1 MKKLLA
7 LLLAAVLVVGSLT
20 GCNKS
25 NTGDAG
31 SDASGDVEQAKA
43 YLMSMY
49 EKSPEVTASD
59 YDVVSIVMVDGVKY
73 NVTWTADAADV
84 KIVPGDK
91 MTKIDVNEE
100 SANDVSYVLT
110 ATIADPDGKTA
121 TATFNH
127 KVPAYKVTSW
137 TEYAAAAAGDNL
149 VCKGIVTG
157 IMSKKNGNSSNCL
170 YFQDEVGGY
179 YAYNLG
185 TDPLEQGIKV
195 GMTVQ
200 VTGTKDIYSG
210 THEIANGVAV
220 ILDEGTSVPAP
231 VDYTDAYINAADL
244 KDASIT
250 EKQALLVTLKNV
262 EITGQDVAGGYFK
275 FKLGDKESY
284 IRISSSVCPIVT
296 EKDAFIAG
304 HTEHTGWLADATG
317 VICVYDGAFYL
328 TPVTVDG
335 FVYNNLPQKSDKEK
349 VEFEA
354 ANVSIPGRFTEAG
367 EAELPAKG
375 TTFDDVAIAWAT
387 DNEAV
392 AAVADGKLAITLP
405 NADTTVTVTGT
416 FTCGS
421 ETFEQAYEIKVEA
434 PADDLSVAETL
445 AKAFALG
452 EGEAM
457 TGVQVLRGEIV
468 EIPTA
473 YNPEYGNVTVNI
485 QVGEQIIQ
493 CFRLIG
499 GEELV
504 VGDVITVTG
513 NLKNYK
519 GTVEF
524 DAKCTYSKDL
534 SIEEAK
540 QEVVLAKAF
549 ELGEGEAMTGTQILR
564 GEIVEIPTAYN
575 PEYGNVTVNI
585 KVGEQIVQCFRLIGG
600 EELVVGDVI
609 TVTGNIKNY
618 KGTVEFDAKCTYV
631 KDQSLEDAKAALVL
645 KKAFELAEGEAMNG
659 LQTVTGT
666 ITEIPTAYNAE
677 YGNVTVNI
685 QVGEYVVQCFRLIG
699 GEELVVGDVITV
711 TGYLKNYK
719 GTVEFDAKCTYEK

>member
-1 MKKLLA
+1 MKKLIA
-7 LLLAAVLVVGSLT
+7 LLLAVVLCMASLSA
-20 GCNKS
+20 CSKS
-25 NTGDAG
+25 NSGDAG
-31 SDASGDVEQAKA
+31 STGDVEQAKA
-43 YLMSMY
+43 YLLTMY
-49 EKSPEVTASD
+49 EKSAEITASD
-59 YDVVSIVMVDGVKY
+59 YEVVSIVTVDGVKY
-73 NVTWTADAADV
+73 DITWTTDASDV
-84 KIVPGDK
+84 KVVAGEK
-91 MTKIDVNEE
+91 MTKIDVDEE
-100 SANDVSYVLT
+100 SANDVAYVLT
-110 ATIADPDGKTA
+110 ATIKDASGKTA
-121 TATFNH
+121 TASFNH
-127 KVPAYKVTSW
+127 KVPAYKLTSW
-137 TEYAAAAAGDNL
+137 TEYAAAAAGDSL
-149 VCKGIVTG
+149 VVKGIVTG

-185 TDPLEQGIKV
+185 TDPVEQGIKV
-195 GMTVQ
+195 GMTVK

-210 THEIANGVAV
+210 THEIKDGVVAIV
-220 ILDEGTSVPAP
+220 DESTSVPAP
-231 VDYTDAYINAADL
+231 VDYTDAFTAAADL

-262 EITGQDVAGGYFK
+262 EISGQDVAGGYFK
-275 FKLGDKESY
+275 FKLGGKETY
-284 IRISSSVCPIVT
+284 IRISSSVCPIIA
-296 EKDAFIAG
+296 DSAAFIDG

-328 TPVTVDG
+328 TPVTTDA
-335 FVYNNLPQKSDKEK
+335 FVYIGLPQKSDKEK
-349 VEFEA
+349 AEFEA
-354 ANVSIPGRFTEAG
+354 ANTAVPGRFTEAA
-367 EAELPAKG
+367 EVELPAKG
-375 TTFDDVAIAWAT
+375 ATYEDVTVAWAT
-387 DNEAV
+387 SNDAV
-392 AAVADGKLAITLP
+392 AAIADGKLVITLP

-421 ETFEQAYEIKVEA
+421 EVFEQAYEIKVEA

-445 AKAFALG
+445 SKAFALA

-473 YNPEYGNVTVNI
+473 YNAEYGNVTVNI
-485 QVGEQIIQ
+485 KVDDEHIIQ
-493 CFRLIG
+493 CFRLVG

-534 SIEEAK
+534 TIEEAK
-540 QEVVLAKAF
+540 QAAVLAKAF

-575 PEYGNVTVNI
+575 AEYGNITVNI
-585 KVGEQIVQCFRLIGG
+585 KVDDEHTVQCFRLIGG
-600 EELVVGDVI
+600 EELAVGDVI

-631 KDQSLEDAKAALVL
+631 KDQSLEDAKAALVM
-645 KKAFELAEGEAMNG
+645 KKAFELAEGDAMNG
-659 LQTVTGT
+659 LQTVTGQV
-666 ITEIPTAYNAE
+666 TEIVTEYNDE
-677 YGNVTVNI
+677 YKNITVNL
-685 QVGEYVVQCFRLIG
+685 QVGEYSVQCFRLAG
-699 GEELVVGDVITV
+699 GQDLAVGDVITV
-711 TGYLKNYK
+711 TGIIKNYK
-719 GTVEFDAKCTYEK
+719 GTVEFDAKSTYSK

>member
-7 LLLAAVLVVGSLT
+7 LLLAVVLVVAGLT

-185 TDPLEQGIKV
+185 TDPLEQGIKA

-445 AKAFALG
+445 AKAFALC

-493 CFRLIG
+493 CFRL
-499 GEELV
+499 
-504 VGDVITVTG
+504 T
-513 NLKNYK
+513 
-519 GTVEF
+519 
-524 DAKCTYSKDL
+524 
-534 SIEEAK
+534 
-540 QEVVLAKAF
+540 
-549 ELGEGEAMTGTQILR
+549 
-564 GEIVEIPTAYN
+564 
-575 PEYGNVTVNI
+575 
-585 KVGEQIVQCFRLIGG
+585 GG

-719 GTVEFDAKCTYEK
+719 GTVEFDAKCTYVK

>member
-1 MKKLLA
+1 M
-7 LLLAAVLVVGSLT
+7 VLVVASLSACT
-20 GCNKS
+20 KKTE
-25 NTGDAG
+25 TGDNG
-31 SDASGDVEQAKA
+31 GASGDVEQAKA
-43 YLMSMY
+43 YLLSMY
-49 EKSPEVTASD
+49 EKSPEITASD
-59 YDVVSIVMVDGVKY
+59 YEVVPSVMVDGVKY
-73 NVTWTADAADV
+73 TVTWTTDKSEV
-84 KIVPGDK
+84 KVVPGDK
-91 MTKIDVNEE
+91 KTTIDVDEE
-100 SANDVSYVLT
+100 SANDVVYVLT
-110 ATIADPDGKTA
+110 ATIADPSGKTA

-127 KVPAYKVTSW
+127 KVPAYKLTSW
-137 TEYAAAAAGDNL
+137 TEYAAAEAGTSL
-149 VCKGIVTG
+149 VVKGIVTG
-157 IMSKKNGNSSNCL
+157 IMSKKNGNSNNCL

-195 GMTVQ
+195 GMTVK

-210 THEIANGVAV
+210 THEIKDGVVAIV
-220 ILDEGTSVPAP
+220 DESTSVPAP
-231 VDYTDAYINAADL
+231 VDYTDAFTNAADL

-250 EKQALLVTLKNV
+250 EKQALLVTIKNV
-262 EITGQDVAGGYFK
+262 EISGQDVAGGYYK
-275 FKLGDKESY
+275 FKLGGKESY
-284 IRISSSVCPIVT
+284 IRISSSVCPIVAD
-296 EKDAFIAG
+296 KDAFIAG

-335 FVYNNLPQKSDKEK
+335 FVYNSLPQKSDKEK

-354 ANVSIPGRFTEAG
+354 ANTAVPARFTEAG

-375 TTFDDVAIAWAT
+375 ATYEDVAIAWAT
-387 DNEAV
+387 SDEAV
-392 AAVADGKLAITLP
+392 AAIADGKLVITLP

-421 ETFEQAYEIKVEA
+421 ETFEQAFEVKVEA

-473 YNPEYGNVTVNI
+473 YNSEYDNVTVNI

-493 CFRLIG
+493 CFRLKGGSELVVGDVITVTGTLKNYKGTVEFDAKCTYSKDLSIEEAKQEAVLAKAFELGEGEAMTGTQILRGEIVEIPTAYNAEYGNVTVNIKVGVNEQIVQCFRLKG

-524 DAKCTYSKDL
+524 DAKCTY
-534 SIEEAK
+534 
-540 QEVVLAKAF
+540 
-549 ELGEGEAMTGTQILR
+549 
-564 GEIVEIPTAYN
+564 
-575 PEYGNVTVNI
+575 
-585 KVGEQIVQCFRLIGG
+585 
-600 EELVVGDVI
+600 
-609 TVTGNIKNY
+609 
-618 KGTVEFDAKCTYV
+618 V

-645 KKAFELAEGEAMNG
+645 AKAFELGEGEAMNG

-699 GEELVVGDVITV
+699 GEELKVGDVITV

-719 GTVEFDAKCTYEK
+719 GTVEFDAKSTYVK